1 MEEARLS
8 TTTFENRGIEQL
20 LSMSEMFI
28 EERFGFQALNQY
40 LSDISELKAGVP
52 YVNLG
57 ISQRRERCIPSILT
71 AEGGVTKTISDPY
84 ILRNESLT
92 PKNSIALLRLEG
104 VMSSRD
110 GSSSYGVQYQAQQLR
125 NAYSNNNVSAIIL
138 EVNSG
143 GGEVVAMNI
152 LTGALKERN
161 KPVIGFGHYVASAA
175 YGTIA
180 MADEV
185 IASDQMAE
193 FGSIGA
199 MVQVSL
205 EFLNYYK
212 ENFVAFYGKNAPL
225 KNNEIREAV
234 KGNYE
239 PLQEVADKSTD
250 QFHAM
255 IGAARPL
262 TGAEQYRSVTL
273 SGKMFDAAEAKR
285 RGLIDGIGNLSYAIK
300 RATAWSKKYSQP

>member
-1 MEEARLS
+1 MEGVTTTLS
-8 TTTFENRGIEQL
+8 TNFENRGIEQL
-20 LSMSEMFI
+20 LAMSEMFI

-40 LSDISELKAGVP
+40 LSDISALKAGVP
-52 YVNLG
+52 YVSLG
-57 ISQRRERCIPSILT
+57 ISQRRERCVPTLLS
-71 AEGGVTKTISDPY
+71 ADNNSTISDSY
-84 ILRNESLT
+84 ILRNERLT

-104 VMSSRD
+104 VMSSKD
-110 GSSSYGVQYQAQQLR
+110 GASAYGVQYLATQLR
-125 NAYSNNNVSAIIL
+125 NAYSNDNISAIIL

-143 GGEVVAMNI
+143 GGEVVAMSI
-152 LTGALKERN
+152 LAGALKERN

-180 MADEV
+180 MTDEV
-185 IASDQMAE
+185 IASDEMAE

-205 EFLNYYK
+205 EFLEYYK
-212 ENFVAFYGKNAPL
+212 TNFVAFYGKNAPL

-285 RGLIDGIGNLSYAIK
+285 RGLVDGIGNLSYAKK
-300 RATAWSKKYSQP
+300 RAMMWASKYSRK